1 MNSEAAWLFS
11 TFGLGVIL
19 TAIVGFYCLLT
30 TRSLLRALIAV
41 EILSKAATLLLVL
54 AGYATG
60 RMALAQSLAITLIII
75 EVAILVVAVSI
86 VLVLFKNESD
96 VDATTLQ
103 NLRG

>member
-41 EILSKAATLLLVL
+41 EILSKSVTLLLVL

-60 RMALAQSLAITLIII
+60 RMALAQTLAITLIIV
-75 EVAILVVAVSI
+75 EVAILVVAVSV
-86 VLVLFKNESD
+86 VLVLFKGEGEI
-96 VDATTLQ
+96 DASTLR
-103 NLRG
+103 NLKG